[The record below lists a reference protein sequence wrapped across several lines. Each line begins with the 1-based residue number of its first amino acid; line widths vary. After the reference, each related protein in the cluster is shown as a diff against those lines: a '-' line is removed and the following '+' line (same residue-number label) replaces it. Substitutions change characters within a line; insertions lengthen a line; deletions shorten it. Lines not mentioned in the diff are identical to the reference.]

1 MIDNPATFN
10 VSGTFKPMYFLTASD
25 NKNIG
30 FKITAQPI
38 KLFDDNIELNISLEK
53 HPSGNKF
60 MIISNCN
67 DTEVNTAAI
76 SITKTRPTLADLAG
90 GYQTV
95 SDAYNQAKDALL
107 AIIPGDNKNRWER
120 DKINEEI
127 AKLQNYPFKGK
138 QFQLNAATDP
148 DGDMNT
154 YILFKRRPVRE
165 HNVTALLGDQTYI
178 ALPYKIVFNGVELPW
193 RDENEEFPSGNNLL
207 EEIWAT
213 GNASGLSKFY
223 TKGRN
228 KEHTD
233 SLYFPIIYM
242 NKKKPNSNNID
253 ARVHLDFKLMKSTS
267 HLGIDNKNPS
277 NNWIDAHVGSGGPM
291 QKLKKEGVDALIY
304 EINLVFSKSYKEENR
319 TGSNREANNNEIKK
333 RINTFKENV
342 RKAFENINLHIDILK
357 IKPEY
362 ATILQTYIAAE
373 KNLDD
378 YYKSKTEA
386 YFSNKGI
393 ASPIPENEWSYPNNG
408 KSKTFDDLKDQVTV
422 GIGNRKN
429 ISFVKDYFTNTDY
442 FGGEGSK

>member
-1 MIDNPATFN
+1 
-10 VSGTFKPMYFLTASD
+10 
-25 NKNIG
+25 
-30 FKITAQPI
+30 
-38 KLFDDNIELNISLEK
+38 
-53 HPSGNKF
+53 
-60 MIISNCN
+60 
-67 DTEVNTAAI
+67 
-76 SITKTRPTLADLAG
+76 
-90 GYQTV
+90 
-95 SDAYNQAKDALL
+95 
-107 AIIPGDNKNRWER
+107 
-120 DKINEEI
+120 
-127 AKLQNYPFKGK
+127 
-138 QFQLNAATDP
+138 
-148 DGDMNT
+148 
-154 YILFKRRPVRE
+154 
-165 HNVTALLGDQTYI
+165 
-178 ALPYKIVFNGVELPW
+178 
-193 RDENEEFPSGNNLL
+193 
-207 EEIWAT
+207 
-213 GNASGLSKFY
+213 
-223 TKGRN
+223 
-228 KEHTD
+228 
-233 SLYFPIIYM
+233 M

-291 QKLKKEGVDALIY
+291 QKLKKEGVDALID

-442 FGGEGSK
+442 FGGEGSKGVNWKNNFADERKKIIQQVKSKFLKHIADGLPLDQDITTGETFGDKIKLIQTDFKQFIDMIKDDYIQKVVGKYGVMNNIKNKIEAWVNEKGDLHLISQVLMRLLI